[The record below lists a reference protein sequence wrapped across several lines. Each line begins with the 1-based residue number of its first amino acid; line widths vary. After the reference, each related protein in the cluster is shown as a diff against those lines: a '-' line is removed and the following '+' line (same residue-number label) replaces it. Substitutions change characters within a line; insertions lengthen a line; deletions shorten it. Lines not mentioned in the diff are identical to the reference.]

1 MRSAGFVALLV
12 GLAGGSS
19 TTPQPTKNLGLEYN
33 EVFRRCY
40 DEVSQTAKYLPHPSR
55 RSPMDAAAF
64 EAVKECAARYLK

>member
-12 GLAGGSS
+12 GLVGG
-19 TTPQPTKNLGLEYN
+19 TTPQPTKNLGREYN
-33 EVFRRCY
+33 EVYRRCY